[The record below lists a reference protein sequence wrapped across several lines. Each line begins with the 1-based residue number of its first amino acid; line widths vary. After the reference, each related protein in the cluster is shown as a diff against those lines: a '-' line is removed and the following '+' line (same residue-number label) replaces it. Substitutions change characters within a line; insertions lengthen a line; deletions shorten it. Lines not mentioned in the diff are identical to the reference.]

1 MIPKHLTALANHK
14 GAAILHA
21 GGMLI
26 PVKIMDIEHEESIYA
41 GSKTT
46 FKGLVV
52 DASSMSPAELVK
64 SAKTVANSAFGA
76 QCYKWDPNVVTRPA
90 NRCIDDTWASILTP
104 EILQET
110 IDRLKNP
117 APAAYHEPV
126 GGNLTKVTEPRHTPC
141 VIRETCYDI
150 ENVGFT
156 ATSTTV
162 FWKDGTMTEIV
173 YQAGDPAL
181 KEHDLALAFSLK
193 AQGIAKVIFNNPHTI
208 VLWGDK
214 TKTIVKC
221 QEGDVYS
228 PETGLFT
235 CIAKKR
241 LGNKGNFN
249 DVFKKHIPNY

>member
-1 MIPKHLTALANHK
+1 MSIPNYLAALANHE
-14 GAAILHA
+14 GAAIVHA
-21 GGMLI
+21 SGMLI
-26 PVKIMDIEHEESIYA
+26 PVKIMDIEHEECPA
-41 GSKTT
+41 LGSKTT
-46 FKGLVV
+46 FNAMVV
-52 DASSMSPAELVK
+52 DARALSATKLVK
-64 SAKTVANSAFGA
+64 SAKAVINSVYGA
-76 QCYKWDPNVVTRPA
+76 PTWRDVYRPA
-90 NRCIDDTWASILTP
+90 TRYNDPTP
-104 EILQET
+104 TELRT
-110 IDRLKNP
+110 V
-117 APAAYHEPV
+117 EPV
-126 GGNLTKVTEPRHTPC
+126 IKTGLPQLDIYAALFAKKADAIAARTPC

-162 FWKDGTMTEIV
+162 YWKDGTKTEIV

-193 AQGIAKVIFNNPHTI
+193 AQAIEKVIFNNPHTI

-249 DVFKKHIPNY
+249 EAFKKYIPTY

>member
-1 MIPKHLTALANHK
+1 MSIPKHVTALANHK

-26 PVKIMDIEHEESIYA
+26 PIKIMDIEHEESIYA
-41 GSKTT
+41 GAKTT

-52 DASSMSPAELVK
+52 DANSLSTTELMK
-64 SAKTVANSAFGA
+64 SAKAASNSVYGA
-76 QCYKWDPNVVTRPA
+76 QAFR
-90 NRCIDDTWASILTP
+90 DTIKAGLPQLDTYVDYF
-104 EILQET
+104 LA
-110 IDRLKNP
+110 KK
-117 APAAYHEPV
+117 AAAHM
-126 GGNLTKVTEPRHTPC
+126 PC
-141 VIRETCYDI
+141 VVKETCYDI

-162 FWKDGTMTEIV
+162 FWKDGTKTEIV
-173 YQAGDPAL
+173 YQDGDPDF

-221 QEGDVYS
+221 QEGDTYA
-228 PETGLFT
+228 PATGLAF

-241 LGNKGNFN
+241 LGNKSNFN
-249 DVFKKHIPNY
+249 DVFKKHISNY

>member
-1 MIPKHLTALANHK
+1 MSIPKHVTALANHK

-52 DASSMSPAELVK
+52 DASSLSTTELVK
-64 SAKTVANSAFGA
+64 SAKAAANSVYGA
-76 QCYKWDPNVVTRPA
+76 QCYKWDPNAITRPA
-90 NRCIDDTWASILTP
+90 SRCTDDMWATSLTP
-104 EILQET
+104 EILKKT
-110 IDRLKNP
+110 YDLLKNP
-117 APAAYHEPV
+117 PQAAH
-126 GGNLTKVTEPRHTPC
+126 KPC
-141 VIRETCYDI
+141 VVKEICYDI

-162 FWKDGTMTEIV
+162 FWKDGTKTEIV

>member
-1 MIPKHLTALANHK
+1 MAIPKYLQALANHK
-14 GAAILHA
+14 GAAIVHA

-26 PVKIMDIEHEESIYA
+26 PIKIIDIEHEESVYA

-52 DASSMSPAELVK
+52 DANSLSTTELMK
-64 SAKTVANSAFGA
+64 SAKAAANSVYGVQGF
-76 QCYKWDPNVVTRPA
+76 R
-90 NRCIDDTWASILTP
+90 
-104 EILQET
+104 
-110 IDRLKNP
+110 
-117 APAAYHEPV
+117 EPV
-126 GGNLTKVTEPRHTPC
+126 SKTGLPQLDTYVDYFIAKKAAAHMPC
-141 VIRETCYDI
+141 VIKEICYDI

-162 FWKDGTMTEIV
+162 FWKDGTKTEIV

-193 AQGIAKVIFNNPHTI
+193 AQGIFNNPHTI

-249 DVFKKHIPNY
+249 DVFKKHIPSY

>member
-1 MIPKHLTALANHK
+1 MPIPKHVTALANHK

-26 PVKIMDIEHEESIYA
+26 PVKIMGIEHEEHPYLD
-41 GSKTT
+41 SKTT

-52 DASSMSPAELVK
+52 DANALSTTELMK
-64 SAKTVANSAFGA
+64 STKAAVNSVYGA
-76 QCYKWDPNVVTRPA
+76 QAFRAGYHPSTRYNDP
-90 NRCIDDTWASILTP
+90 TP
-104 EILQET
+104 VELRTVESTVKTGLPQVDAYVE
-110 IDRLKNP
+110 LFAKH
-117 APAAYHEPV
+117 AAAH
-126 GGNLTKVTEPRHTPC
+126 LAAHKPC
-141 VIRETCYDI
+141 VIKETCYDI
-150 ENVGFT
+150 ENVGFA

-162 FWKDGTMTEIV
+162 FWKDGAKTEIV

-193 AQGIAKVIFNNPHTI
+193 AQGVEKVIFNNPHTI

-249 DVFKKHIPNY
+249 DVFKKHIPSY

>member
-1 MIPKHLTALANHK
+1 MSIPKHVTALANHK

-41 GSKTT
+41 GTKTT

-52 DASSMSPAELVK
+52 DANSLSTTELMKSAKAAANSVYGAQAWRDVYRPSTRYNDPTPAELRTVETAPK
-64 SAKTVANSAFGA
+64 TGLPQLDIYADLFAKHADAH
-76 QCYKWDPNVVTRPA
+76 
-90 NRCIDDTWASILTP
+90 LTAH
-104 EILQET
+104 
-110 IDRLKNP
+110 K
-117 APAAYHEPV
+117 
-126 GGNLTKVTEPRHTPC
+126 PC
-141 VIRETCYDI
+141 VVKEICYDI

-162 FWKDGTMTEIV
+162 FWKDGIKTEIV
-173 YQAGDPAL
+173 YQDGNPDF

-193 AQGIAKVIFNNPHTI
+193 AQGIEKVIFNNPLTI

-214 TKTIVKC
+214 TKTIIKC

-228 PETGLFT
+228 PATGLAL
-235 CIAKKR
+235 CIAKKK
-241 LGNKGNFN
+241 LGNKSNFN
-249 DVFKKHIPNY
+249 EVFKKHIPSY

>member
-1 MIPKHLTALANHK
+1 MSIPKHVTALANHQ

-41 GSKTT
+41 GSQTT
-46 FKGLVV
+46 FKGMVV
-52 DASSMSPAELVK
+52 DASSLSTTELVK
-64 SAKTVANSAFGA
+64 SAKTVANGVHGA
-76 QCYKWDPNVVTRPA
+76 QAWRDAFRPSTRY
-90 NRCIDDTWASILTP
+90 NDLTP
-104 EILQET
+104 VELRTVEST
-110 IDRLKNP
+110 IKTGLPQLDTY
-117 APAAYHEPV
+117 AA
-126 GGNLTKVTEPRHTPC
+126 LFTKHAEAHVAHKPR
-141 VIRETCYDI
+141 VVKETCYDI

-162 FWKDGTMTEIV
+162 FWKDGTKTEIV
-173 YQAGDPAL
+173 YNAGDPAL

-193 AQGIAKVIFNNPHTI
+193 AQAIEKVIFNNPHTI

-249 DVFKKHIPNY
+249 DVFKKHIPSY